1 MLKNFLSGNSLPSG
15 CNHLPYF
22 LEKKLYFVSKIVLT
36 YGEKNGSI
44 NRKKFCKLKD
54 KGRSIFETTRTVK
67 GQNNF

>member
-44 NRKKFCKLKD
+44 NRKKKLKTQ
-54 KGRSIFETTRTVK
+54 G
-67 GQNNF
+67 